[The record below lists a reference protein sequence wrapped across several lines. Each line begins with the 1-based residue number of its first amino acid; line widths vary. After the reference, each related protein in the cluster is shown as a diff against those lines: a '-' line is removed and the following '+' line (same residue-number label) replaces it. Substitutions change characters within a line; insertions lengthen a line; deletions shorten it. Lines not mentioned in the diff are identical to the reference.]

1 MSDRHDEIFDNLSIT
16 LVAAWDA
23 IKSYNGSYRV
33 QLLGGG
39 AILREALAA
48 ADARRMIDGIMAG
61 ILATNCKDY
70 DLVKDDLLMLWEMT
84 LYIN

>member
-16 LVAAWDA
+16 LVAAWND

-33 QLLGGG
+33 L
-39 AILREALAA
+39 

-61 ILATNCKDY
+61 ILATNWKDY
-70 DLVKDDLLMLWEMT
+70 DLVKDDLFMLWEMT
-84 LYIN
+84 LYID